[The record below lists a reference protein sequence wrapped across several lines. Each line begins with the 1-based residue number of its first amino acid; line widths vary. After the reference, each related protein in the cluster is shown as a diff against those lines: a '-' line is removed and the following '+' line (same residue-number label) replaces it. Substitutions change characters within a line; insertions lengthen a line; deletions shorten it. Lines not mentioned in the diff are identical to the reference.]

1 MICFIFL
8 KKILS
13 HNLEAMLIYRM
24 IEIIAFPY
32 QALILTII
40 ALVIKNKLNKLF
52 YLNDFFIILSCFCM
66 FKILEDLQF
75 MVFHFL

>member
-1 MICFIFL
+1 MFYIF
-8 KKILS
+8 KENTFS
-13 HNLEAMLIYRM
+13 QFGSYANMGM

-52 YLNDFFIILSCFCM
+52 YLNDFL
-66 FKILEDLQF
+66 
-75 MVFHFL
+75 